1 MSVEASV
8 YWQGQEY
15 IIKQVVSAHSSG
27 VNTIQVT
34 AVHVAYEVSRVRQRQ
49 VKTGTLTYSVNDV
62 LAFYLSGNKLGFTW
76 QVIGNFDK
84 QQITDLG
91 NSSGKDM
98 LSKIASTW
106 SDAVFWPDNKNIRI
120 YQHDAIAKNL
130 GNRIDYL
137 HNTSEVKLTYDS
149 TGLVNQVKVYGKQK
163 ENTGT
168 DSDKTEYY
176 FTPFLVTD
184 EQSVKQWELHPG
196 DDISDERFTNAS
208 TMRAYALAKMTSEPP
223 LTIETSEQRAGEPAL
238 MEIRRLEI
246 RPSGFATQVEIVAYK
261 YYPLDKAKPTEVTL
275 NNRAKTILNYKKAGS
290 DALDKA
296 LAALKAQRKAIL
308 QAAENSQRS
317 YDSRLGGT
325 QVNQSR
331 KSVKA
336 IAAKA
341 VAKSSDL
348 PLYTLHVVAD
358 NPDFNLPKGAKFA
371 VTTKAEGVMGLDP
384 YINNWITAN
393 NLFVYDQIK
402 QFIGTIKGEPGDPGK
417 DGADGQSAY
426 QLWLAQGNTGTEQDF
441 LQSLV
446 GQPGAPGA
454 KGDPGKQGSKG
465 DKGEP
470 GSPGKAATIAVGTV
484 TTGNADSKA
493 QVTNAGTAS
502 AAKFSFV
509 IPKGDR
515 GQAGAT
521 GPKGDTGARGPAGK
535 DAASLVIDQG
545 KASNGRAVDN
555 PPSYYQKGYPAKETK
570 EFKQTAALKVPL
582 IKGQTSTFG
591 ILTTRVPGTDTT
603 FGRPRQIFEPSQA
616 TRPLTYVRI
625 GLSDSKWSSWEL
637 LTTW

>member
-1 MSVEASV
+1 MELNSQYQLEFTAYDDQSVAYNSLSVEASV
-8 YWQGQEY
+8 YWQDQEY
-15 IIKQVVSAHSSG
+15 IVKQVASAHSSG

-196 DDISDERFTNAS
+196 DDLSDERFTDPNA
-208 TMRAYALAKMTSEPP
+208 MRASALAKMTSDPP

-261 YYPLDKAKPTEVTL
+261 YYPLDKAKSTEVTL

-317 YDSRLGGT
+317 YDSRLAGT
-325 QVNQSR
+325 PVPANKKPQMAVRAAVSR
-331 KSVKA
+331 D
-336 IAAKA
+336 
-341 VAKSSDL
+341 DL
-348 PLYTLHVVAD
+348 PLYTLKVAGD
-358 NPDFNLPKGAKFA
+358 NPDFGLPKGSQFA
-371 VTTKAEGVMGLDP
+371 VLTKAEGVLGLAG
-384 YINNWITAN
+384 YISNWLTNNN
-393 NLFVYDQIK
+393 QFVFNQIK
-402 QFIGTIKGEPGDPGK
+402 NLIGTIKGDPGEPGRPGK
-417 DGADGQSAY
+417 DGNDGHDGQSAY
-426 QLWLAQGNTGTEQDF
+426 DIAVAAGFEGTKEQWLA
-441 LQSLV
+441 SL
-446 GQPGAPGA
+446 
-454 KGDPGKQGSKG
+454 
-465 DKGEP
+465 
-470 GSPGKAATIAVGTV
+470 
-484 TTGNADSKA
+484 
-493 QVTNAGTAS
+493 
-502 AAKFSFV
+502 
-509 IPKGDR
+509 
-515 GQAGAT
+515 
-521 GPKGDTGARGPAGK
+521 KGDTGASLSAIALTVDGAGTIVGGEVTL
-535 DAASLVIDQG
+535 D
-545 KASNGRAVDN
+545 NGDTLPVKIN
-555 PPSYYQKGYPAKETK
+555 QKGDKAD
-570 EFKQTAALKVPL
+570 
-582 IKGQTSTFG
+582 
-591 ILTTRVPGTDTT
+591 DTT
-603 FGRPRQIFEPSQA
+603 DG
-616 TRPLTYVRI
+616 
-625 GLSDSKWSSWEL
+625 D
-637 LTTW
+637 

>member
-1 MSVEASV
+1 MADNKLVVKGLHSAYAEPLRSVLFDTLCIQVELNSQYQIEFTAYDDKSVAYNSLSVEASI

-15 IIKQVVSAHSSG
+15 IVKQIVSAHSSG

-49 VKTGTLTYSVNDV
+49 VKTGTLTYSINDV

-106 SDAVFWPDNKNIRI
+106 SDAVFWPNNKNIRI

-317 YDSRLGGT
+317 YDSRLAGT
-325 QVNQSR
+325 PV
-331 KSVKA
+331 
-336 IAAKA
+336 IADKKPKMA
-341 VAKSSDL
+341 VRAAAPRDDL
-348 PLYTLHVVAD
+348 PLYTLKVAGD
-358 NPDFNLPKGAKFA
+358 NPDFGLPKGSQFA
-371 VTTKAEGVMGLDP
+371 VQTKADGVLGLAG
-384 YINNWITAN
+384 YISNWLTNNN
-393 NLFVYDQIK
+393 QFVFNQIK
-402 QFIGTIKGEPGDPGK
+402 NLIGTIKGDPGEPGSPGK
-417 DGADGQSAY
+417 DGQSAY
-426 QLWLAQGNTGTEQDF
+426 QLWLAQGNQGSEQDF

-446 GQPGAPGA
+446 GKPGNP
-454 KGDPGKQGSKG
+454 
-465 DKGEP
+465 GEP
-470 GSPGKAATIAVGTV
+470 GTPGKDGDDGKSAYDVAVAAGFEGT
-484 TTGNADSKA
+484 KE
-493 QVTNAGTAS
+493 QWLAS
-502 AAKFSFV
+502 L
-509 IPKGDR
+509 
-515 GQAGAT
+515 
-521 GPKGDTGARGPAGK
+521 KGDTGASLTAINLTVDSAG
-535 DAASLVIDQG
+535 VIVGGEATLD
-545 KASNGRAVDN
+545 NGDTLPVTIN
-555 PPSYYQKGYPAKETK
+555 QKGDEAD
-570 EFKQTAALKVPL
+570 
-582 IKGQTSTFG
+582 
-591 ILTTRVPGTDTT
+591 DTT
-603 FGRPRQIFEPSQA
+603 DG
-616 TRPLTYVRI
+616 
-625 GLSDSKWSSWEL
+625 D
-637 LTTW
+637 